1 MITHLI
7 PWPYRLVAL
16 AGLVLALAAFAY
28 LRGRLDEQASH
39 LATKLDQ
46 LVGVV
51 RIERQQIDISQQVA
65 ASHEQGRAQD
75 RILYKTIEKEVIR
88 YVANPDHTACRL
100 DRGWVQQHDAAAL
113 SALPAATGSAD
124 ATASDLTSDD
134 ALVTVTGNYAAC
146 QDNARQLTD
155 LQAWIRQQD
164 ATPRG

>member
-1 MITHLI
+1 MITHLL
-7 PWPYRLVAL
+7 PWPYRW
-16 AGLVLALAAFAY
+16 LALVGLTLAFGGVGY

-51 RIERQQIDISQQVA
+51 RIERQQADISQQVA
-65 ASHEQGRAQD
+65 VAHEKDRAQD
-75 RILYKTIEKEVIR
+75 RVIYKTIEKEVIR

-113 SALPAATGSAD
+113 STLPAATSSAD
-124 ATASDLTSDD
+124 ATTSDLTSND
-134 ALVTVTGNYAAC
+134 ALVAITGNYAAC

-164 ATPRG
+164 AVPRG